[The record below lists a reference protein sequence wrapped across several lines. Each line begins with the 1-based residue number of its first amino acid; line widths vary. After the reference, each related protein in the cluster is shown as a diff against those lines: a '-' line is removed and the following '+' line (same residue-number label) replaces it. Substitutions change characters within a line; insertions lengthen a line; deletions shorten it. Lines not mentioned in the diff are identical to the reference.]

1 MYCLI
6 NLVKTTFCH
15 QLQIFIIRVQVY
27 PASILCKFVKRGY
40 CLFIQSTILV
50 SFRGFYNIGGPG
62 GGGPD
67 SGGPDGGGSDGGGP
81 DGGGPEGGGPD
92 GGGPDGGV
100 SVVTVY
106 TFVES
111 KYLLTPA
118 MFTSQSYLL

>member
-1 MYCLI
+1 M
-6 NLVKTTFCH
+6 
-15 QLQIFIIRVQVY
+15 
-27 PASILCKFVKRGY
+27 
-40 CLFIQSTILV
+40 V
-50 SFRGFYNIGGPG
+50 SVRGFYNIGGPG

-118 MFTSQSYLL
+118 MFTSQSYLLCSLSLPDRQKATLFSEKNIMAL